1 MIVEKIN
8 MPARDNEP
16 RSEIDFAPLSV
27 EYQERFSSA
36 GMTSGGF
43 KKREVSCIIYLLL
56 VSVSVYM
63 LHTFYAN
70 TYIFPPRLH
79 LMLGCACRT

>member
-1 MIVEKIN
+1 

-43 KKREVSCIIYLLL
+43 KKREVSC
-56 VSVSVYM
+56 VY
-63 LHTFYAN
+63 
-70 TYIFPPRLH
+70 TYFLFLSLFI
-79 LMLGCACRT
+79 